1 VPHRGWSCID
11 IYDDG
16 EDGEELHRV
25 CEMCETQL
33 IRYVHVMQH
42 PDWEGKLEVG
52 CVCAGHMEEDYEGA
66 RKRETAF
73 KSRRKGRAH
82 WLERRWRRS
91 AAGNPY
97 INANG
102 FNVVVF
108 RRGSGW
114 TARIIHRATD
124 LGWMLKKDYETAE
137 EAALAAYDAMPE
149 MKAAVRKEEK
159 RLQEEEERLL
169 CGEHEETTE

>member
-1 VPHRGWSCID
+1 MTEASHSCHHGKWSQTGVPHRGWSCID

-52 CVCAGHMEEDYEGA
+52 CVCAGNMEEDYEGA
-66 RKRETAF
+66 RKREAVF
-73 KSRRKGRAH
+73 KSRGKGRAG
-82 WLERRWRRS
+82 WLNRKWRQSR
-91 AAGNPY
+91 AGNPY

-108 RRGSGW
+108 RWGEAWS
-114 TARIIHRATD
+114 ARIERRTSGRQWSLQHP
-124 LGWMLKKDYETAE
+124 YETAE
-137 EAALAAYDAMPE
+137 AAALAAYDAMMD
-149 MKAAVRKEEK
+149 MKQKEK
-159 RLQEEEERLL
+159 A
-169 CGEHEETTE
+169 